1 MSKRYRYVGQDQGVP
16 GLPHEL
22 DDEEARRL
30 GVHELLQQALG
41 AKVYETVSEKAKGK
55 TPGEESD

>member
-1 MSKRYRYVGQDQGVP
+1 MSKRYRYVGPGQGVP

-30 GVHELLQQALG
+30 GVHELLEQALQ
-41 AKVYETVSEKAKGK
+41 AKVYEAIAEKAKGK
-55 TPGEESD
+55 TPAEESD